1 MMGACM
7 KKLLLLTL
15 LLPSLTYAID
25 PLNGTNWKTIDD
37 KTNQA
42 TAIVQFNED
51 KNGNLTAKIK
61 KVLVPGEEDVCK
73 SCVGEFKNKS
83 LKELVIVT
91 SLKKVGEN
99 EYENGK
105 ILDPDTDKVYRFNAR
120 IESNGKKLIGRG
132 YVGLSLIGRN
142 QIWYRV
148 N

>member
-1 MMGACM
+1 M
-7 KKLLLLTL
+7 KIILLFIF
-15 LLPSLTYAID
+15 LLPCLAYAID
-25 PLNGTNWKTIDD
+25 PLEGTNWKTIDD
-37 KTNQA
+37 KTNQV
-42 TAIVQFNED
+42 TAIIQFNED

-61 KVLVPGEEDVCK
+61 KVLVPGEEDICK
-73 SCVGEFKNKS
+73 SCIGEFKNKS
-83 LKELVIVT
+83 LKDLVIVT
-91 SLKKVGEN
+91 GLKKIREN

-105 ILDPDTDKVYRFNAR
+105 ILDPDTGKVYRFNAR